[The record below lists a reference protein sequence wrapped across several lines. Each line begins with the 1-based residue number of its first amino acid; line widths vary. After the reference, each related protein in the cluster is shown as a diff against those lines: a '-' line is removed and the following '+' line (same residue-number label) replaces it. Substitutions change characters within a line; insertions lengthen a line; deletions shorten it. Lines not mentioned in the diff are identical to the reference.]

1 MKKYTFFLF
10 LTYLLFS
17 CTGQS
22 EYEKLMNENA
32 TLREKY
38 NNLSEEEKLVRKEY
52 SSAVTTLS
60 AIEDSL
66 KSINLRDK
74 ELKKAAE
81 QMENSGNLEQKQEI
95 LKKLQ
100 LLMDENRK
108 SKNQA
113 IQLQTKMRGFKVE
126 NEQLRRMIAQAETR
140 LLAKEQELEKTQLII
155 DDLRITLNRMETQV
169 LESRGELNVAYDNLK
184 VKNEELTAIN
194 QRLSN
199 TLSDL
204 KGKTSFIEEQ
214 AKAYVSC
221 GTKKVLRQKGILS
234 KTNLKLTK
242 EYQVAVKANSSNVN
256 YYNSDVIECGADGE
270 IDLIL
275 PIRDP
280 ASYEI
285 QGYKLLIK
293 NNELFWKTDKVV
305 VIIKN
310 D

>member
-10 LTYLLFS
+10 LSYLLFS

-113 IQLQTKMRGFKVE
+113 IQLQAKMRGFKVE

-221 GTKKVLRQKGILS
+221 GTKKVWKPKRQKL
-234 KTNLKLTK
+234 L
-242 EYQVAVKANSSNVN
+242 
-256 YYNSDVIECGADGE
+256 D
-270 IDLIL
+270 
-275 PIRDP
+275 RR
-280 ASYEI
+280 YE
-285 QGYKLLIK
+285 KCPT
-293 NNELFWKTDKVV
+293 W
-305 VIIKN
+305 
-310 D
+310 

>member
-1 MKKYTFFLF
+1 MKKYTVFLF

-113 IQLQTKMRGFKVE
+113 IQLQAKMRGFKVE

-204 KGKTSFIEEQ
+204 KGKTNFIEEQ

>member
-1 MKKYTFFLF
+1 MKKYTFFLC
-10 LTYLLFS
+10 LSYLLFS

-113 IQLQTKMRGFKVE
+113 IQLQAKMRGFKVE

>member
-1 MKKYTFFLF
+1 
-10 LTYLLFS
+10 
-17 CTGQS
+17 
-22 EYEKLMNENA
+22 
-32 TLREKY
+32 
-38 NNLSEEEKLVRKEY
+38 
-52 SSAVTTLS
+52 
-60 AIEDSL
+60 
-66 KSINLRDK
+66 
-74 ELKKAAE
+74 
-81 QMENSGNLEQKQEI
+81 
-95 LKKLQ
+95 
-100 LLMDENRK
+100 
-108 SKNQA
+108 
-113 IQLQTKMRGFKVE
+113 
-126 NEQLRRMIAQAETR
+126 MIAQAETR

>member
-10 LTYLLFS
+10 LSYLLFS

-113 IQLQTKMRGFKVE
+113 IQLQAKMRGFKVE